1 MVFNGRN
8 FCWSFLIFGAVN
20 VGVLFA
26 LAETRKSEQ
35 NVPSIS
41 DVGQNQPPPAFR
53 TNAFALPLRNSHRD
67 LVAAPPSQLA
77 SELAN
82 AKLPSRSGKE
92 YSLPGLDKVS
102 LLTQRRFHPS
112 DFHDLTTPGLNRGRV
127 RRVAHTGFSSTN

>member
-8 FCWSFLIFGAVN
+8 FRWSFLIFGAVN

-26 LAETRKSEQ
+26 PAETPKSEQ

-41 DVGQNQPPPAFR
+41 DVGQDRRPPAFR
-53 TNAFALPLRNSHRD
+53 ANAFVLPLRNSRRD
-67 LVAAPPSQLA
+67 LAAAPPSHIATELA
-77 SELAN
+77 S

-102 LLTQRRFHPS
+102 LLTQPRSHPS
-112 DFHDLTTPGLNRGRV
+112 DFHDLATPGLNRGRV
-127 RRVAHTGFSSTN
+127 RRVAHIGFSSTN